1 MGRSGLMLVA
11 VMAVAPSWGA
21 TPQEEALVRAARR
34 ARPAVAHVE
43 VDKGASWAPALR
55 ELLDDVG
62 AEAPTGEEVV
72 ARATGSAVIV
82 SASGRVLTNHHVVD
96 GAPEVTLVLADQ
108 RRFRA
113 VVVGTDAKTD
123 VAVLRIDAPGP
134 FPWLPLGDSDELAV
148 GQPVLAVGS
157 PFDFKSTVTLGI
169 VSATGRRGL
178 DEAEIQDYI
187 QTDAAVNPGNSGGP
201 LVDLQGR
208 VVGINTAI
216 YSQGAEQNSGISFA
230 IPSNM
235 AARVAAALE
244 AGEHVSR
251 ARIGLVADDAEAVDG
266 DPSRR
271 GAEVGWVVPA
281 GPAAQVGL
289 RRGDVIVAVD
299 GEAVASASAL
309 SDLVRAREVGS
320 SLEVVVARDDAR
332 ETLEVVVADARSIGA
347 GPPDVGEGASW
358 AGLVAVADT
367 AEIRVRLGVAEGRGA
382 LVGRVVPGSEAARMG
397 VLAGDR
403 IVQVAGRSI
412 ADADELAGKLELL
425 VLAPVVVALRR
436 AGDDIVTVLPPP

>member
-1 MGRSGLMLVA
+1 MGRWLLVGSAMLQPIVA
-11 VMAVAPSWGA
+11 MAA

-43 VDKGASWAPALR
+43 VDKGASWAPGLR
-55 ELLDDVG
+55 ELLEEVG
-62 AEAPTGEEVV
+62 AEAPRGEEIV

-82 SASGRVLTNHHVVD
+82 SADGRVLTNHHVVD
-96 GAPEVTLVLADQ
+96 GAPEVTLVLEDQ

-113 VVVGTDAKTD
+113 IVVGTDARTD

-134 FPWLPLGDSDELAV
+134 FPWLPLADSDTLAV

-230 IPSNM
+230 IPANM
-235 AARVAAALE
+235 AARVAASLE

-251 ARIGLVADDAEAVDG
+251 SRIGLIADDADAVDG

-271 GAEVGWVVPA
+271 GAEVAWVVPA
-281 GPAAQVGL
+281 GPAARVGL

-299 GEAVASASAL
+299 GEPVASASAL
-309 SDLVRAREVGS
+309 SDLVRARQVGS
-320 SLEVVVARDDAR
+320 VLRVVVARDDVR
-332 ETLEVVVADARSIGA
+332 DTR
-347 GPPDVGEGASW
+347 
-358 AGLVAVADT
+358 AVEDT
-367 AEIRVRLGVAEGRGA
+367 AKVRAALGVGEGRGA
-382 LVGRVVPGSEAARMG
+382 LVGRVEPGSEAARMG

-403 IVQVAGRSI
+403 VMQVAGELV
-412 ADADELAGKLELL
+412 ADLDALNAQLEGLK
-425 VLAPVVVALRR
+425 LAPVMVALRR
-436 AGDDIVTVLPPP
+436 AGEDVLTVLPPP